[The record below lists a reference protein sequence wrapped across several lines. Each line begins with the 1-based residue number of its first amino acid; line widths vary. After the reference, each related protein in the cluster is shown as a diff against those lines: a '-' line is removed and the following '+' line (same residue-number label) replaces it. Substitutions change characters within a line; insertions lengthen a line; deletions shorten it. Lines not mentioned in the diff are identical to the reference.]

1 MNFRHYLHDNISFI
15 VYYIALMG
23 FITISLYIDPNKSI
37 TINNL
42 IYINIVAFSF
52 TFMYQV
58 YKYVSIR
65 KYYSELK
72 VIVNNYA
79 QDISNTLPEPN
90 NYEQKIYIELL
101 KKMYEE
107 QNEKI
112 YKLHLDKKENQE
124 FITSWVH
131 EIKVPI
137 AASRLIMENNLGKT
151 IDEVTDMLEDE
162 VDRIDNYV
170 EQALY
175 YSRIDDF
182 SKDYFINEIS
192 LVKILKE
199 LLKKHAKMF
208 INKKISIDIKDVD
221 FDILSDR
228 KWLSYIIEQVLA
240 NSLKYTKEGG
250 KISVIGQ
257 EIDGDKLLIIEDNG
271 VGIKSE
277 DLGRVFEK
285 GFTGYNGR
293 QNYKSTGMG
302 LYLAKKMSNK
312 LGHEITIESEYEKCT
327 RVKIYFPKIT
337 NYLNVTKL

>member
-101 KKMYEE
+101 KKKMYEE

-199 LLKKHAKMF
+199 LLKK
-208 INKKISIDIKDVD
+208 
-221 FDILSDR
+221 
-228 KWLSYIIEQVLA
+228 
-240 NSLKYTKEGG
+240 T
-250 KISVIGQ
+250 
-257 EIDGDKLLIIEDNG
+257 
-271 VGIKSE
+271 
-277 DLGRVFEK
+277 
-285 GFTGYNGR
+285 
-293 QNYKSTGMG
+293 
-302 LYLAKKMSNK
+302 
-312 LGHEITIESEYEKCT
+312 C
-327 RVKIYFPKIT
+327 
-337 NYLNVTKL
+337 